1 MGAIQNGINQAL
13 GVAAALNAPTK
24 ALKEQEERQAAA
36 KEAERQEAI
45 KRETTKLG
53 ITKKTM
59 EEAFSSIP
67 KLKKPIEDLNMAEI
81 IAYKA
86 NLEGSNA
93 AYNAAS
99 NQGAKSMQNIY
110 ELTGD
115 PYFANLYAKWVSSSG
130 QSSSVFKTIQDSL
143 NRRETDLLKAQE
155 ANKRA
160 QEIQEAKKELKEQ
173 TTKRRQSYLDQPL
186 SIGGKEIGAVRGLP
200 KDMRSQVKEGMKNV
214 R

>member
-1 MGAIQNGINQAL
+1 MGAIQNSINQAL

-36 KEAERQEAI
+36 KEDERNEAEEREATRLKI
-45 KRETTKLG
+45 AKET
-53 ITKKTM
+53 M
-59 EEAFSSIP
+59 DEAY
-67 KLKKPIEDLNMAEI
+67 LNLVQAKKPEEI
-81 IAYKA
+81 TDMYDIKLTKA
-86 NLEGSNA
+86 NLEGSKA
-93 AYNAAS
+93 AYNAAN
-99 NQGAKSMQNIY
+99 NQMAKSFQALY
-110 ELTGD
+110 ELTGKKK
-115 PYFANLYAKWVSSSG
+115 YAKDYAAEVVSYGMVSNAFNNAQES
-130 QSSSVFKTIQDSL
+130 F

-173 TTKRRQSYLDQPL
+173 TMKRRQSYLDQPL
-186 SIGGKEIGAVRGLP
+186 SIGGKEIGTVRGLP